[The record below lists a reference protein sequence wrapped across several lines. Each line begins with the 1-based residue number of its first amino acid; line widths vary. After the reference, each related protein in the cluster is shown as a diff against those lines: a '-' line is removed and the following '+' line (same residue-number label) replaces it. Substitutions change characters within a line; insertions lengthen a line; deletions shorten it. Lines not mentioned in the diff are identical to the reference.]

1 MEQEERRNH
10 CIISQIDRRAGDWKW
25 EKADELKPGDL
36 EGKSQSLIP
45 KQTATEFL
53 RMGCSIRKKIIK

>member
-1 MEQEERRNH
+1 MEQEERRKH
-10 CIISQIDRRAGDWKW
+10 CIASQIDRIAEDQEW

-45 KQTATEFL
+45 KQTGTKFL
-53 RMGCSIRKKIIK
+53 RMRCSIRKKIIK